1 LRAVQLAY
9 GAIFPSQPP
18 QADRTSLLD
27 PPPPRRQTP
36 RMINKT
42 RTVTEDE
49 ADIRLDRWCRR
60 HFPGLQQSLIQKWCR
75 NGNIRVDGARAEPNT
90 RLNAGQSV
98 RIPEMDAPAEPKP
111 IHRVDPHDAKDLQQS
126 VIYQDDQI
134 LVINKP
140 YGLPVQGG
148 PGIVRHLDAMLD
160 VLRFGSEHRPR
171 LVHRL
176 DRDTTGLMLLAR
188 TPGTAGKLAALF
200 RGRDIQKTYWAVV
213 AGRPVPV
220 EGRIDLP
227 LKRVGGSR
235 GERTAPADR
244 DDPDGARA
252 VTDYLTLDNAAQKL
266 AWLELKPLT
275 GRTHQLR
282 VHCVAIKAPILGDEK
297 YEEPDQNLAF
307 SALIEGLSSDL
318 HLHARRLE
326 LPHPAGGTL
335 AVEADLPPH
344 MKATF
349 KTLGF
354 HAPAPRPPERRK

>member
-1 LRAVQLAY
+1 MT
-9 GAIFPSQPP
+9 I
-18 QADRTSLLD
+18 
-27 PPPPRRQTP
+27 
-36 RMINKT
+36 KT
-42 RTVTEDE
+42 HVVTEDE
-49 ADIRLDRWCRR
+49 ADIRLDRWVRR
-60 HFPGLQQSLIQKWCR
+60 HFPGTQQSLIQKWCR
-75 NGNIRVDGARAEPNT
+75 TGQIRVDGAKVDTNT
-90 RLNAGQSV
+90 RLAPGQSV
-98 RIPEMDAPAEPKP
+98 GVPPMDAPAAPKP
-111 IHRVDPHDAKDLQQS
+111 VSRVDPHDAKDLQQA
-126 VIYQDDQI
+126 VIYRDEQI

-148 PGIVRHLDAMLD
+148 PGITRHLDGMLD
-160 VLRFGSEHRPR
+160 VLRFDSEHRPR

-176 DRDTTGLMLLAR
+176 DRDTTGALLLSR

-200 RGRDIQKTYWAVV
+200 RGRDIDKTYWAVV
-213 AGRPVPV
+213 AGRPLPV

-227 LKRVGGSR
+227 LKRVGGAR
-235 GERTAPADR
+235 GERTAPAER

-252 VTDYLTLDNAAQKL
+252 ITDYQTLDHAAQKL

-297 YEEPDQNLAF
+297 YEEPDQNMAF

-318 HLHARRLE
+318 HLHARRLV

-335 AVEADLPPH
+335 TVEADLPPH
-344 MKATF
+344 MRATF

-354 HAPAPRPPERRK
+354 HAPAAHPPGRRK

>member
-1 LRAVQLAY
+1 MT
-9 GAIFPSQPP
+9 F
-18 QADRTSLLD
+18 
-27 PPPPRRQTP
+27 QT
-36 RMINKT
+36 RI
-42 RTVTEDE
+42 VTEDE
-49 ADIRLDRWCRR
+49 ADIRLDRWFRR
-60 HFPGLQQSLIQKWCR
+60 HFPGTQQSLIQKLCR
-75 NGNIRVDGARAEPNT
+75 TGQIRVEGAKADTNT
-90 RLNAGQSV
+90 RLTPGQTI
-98 RIPEMDAPAEPKP
+98 RIPPMDAPAAVEAKP
-111 IHRVDPHDAKDLQQS
+111 ISRVDPNDARDLQKA

-148 PGIVRHLDAMLD
+148 PGITRHLDGMLD

-176 DRDTTGLMLLAR
+176 DRDTTGVLLLAR

-200 RGRDIQKTYWAVV
+200 RGRDIEKTYWAVV

-227 LKRVGGSR
+227 LKRVGGAR
-235 GERTAPADR
+235 GERTAPAER
-244 DDPDGARA
+244 DDPAGARA
-252 VTDYLTLDNAAQKL
+252 VTDYQTLDNAAQKL
-266 AWLELKPLT
+266 AWLELKPIT

-297 YEEPDQNLAF
+297 YEEPDQNMAF

-318 HLHARRLE
+318 HLHARRLV
-326 LPHPAGGTL
+326 LPHPAGGLLT
-335 AVEADLPPH
+335 VEADLPPH

-354 HAPAPRPPERRK
+354 HAPAAQPPGRRK